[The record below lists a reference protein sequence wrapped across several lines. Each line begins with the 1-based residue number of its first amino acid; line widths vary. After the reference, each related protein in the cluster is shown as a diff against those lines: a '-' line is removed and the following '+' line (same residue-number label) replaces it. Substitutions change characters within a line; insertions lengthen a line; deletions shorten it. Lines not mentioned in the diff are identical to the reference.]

1 MKSAV
6 NIQRLAVFL
15 SVTTGLI
22 LTGLAG
28 YGLGQSKADTDDV
41 YKPESYVNL
50 TEDIEYSEYAMACK
64 TDSSAYS
71 APNAS
76 ACLRSQN
83 KSIGVD
89 NGKSRNPEE

>member
-1 MKSAV
+1 MKSGAEV
-6 NIQRLAVFL
+6 QRLAVLL
-15 SVTTGLI
+15 SVTAGLI

-28 YGLGQSKADTDDV
+28 YGLGQSQADTDDT

-64 TDSSAYS
+64 TDSSAYY

-83 KSIGVD
+83 KSIGFD
-89 NGKSRNPEE
+89 GGTSRNPAE